1 MENFIYP
8 HESFQIIGAAFEV
21 HKVLGS
27 GFLESVY
34 QEALGLELLT
44 RNIPFERE
52 KELNII
58 YKGEILK
65 KRFYADYVCYNN
77 IIVELKAVAEILP
90 EHRAQILNY
99 LKATQK
105 PLGLLINFGESS
117 LKFERYANTHPNS
130 LNRHLY
136 SNREL
141 R

>member
-1 MENFIYP
+1 MKNLIYP

-21 HKVLGS
+21 HRVLGS

-34 QEALGLELLT
+34 QEALALELLA

-52 KELNII
+52 KELII
-58 YKGEILK
+58 TYKDKILK
-65 KRFYADYVCYNN
+65 KRFYADYVCYDN
-77 IIVELKAVAEILP
+77 IIVELKAVSEILP
-90 EHRAQILNY
+90 EHRAQVLNY

-117 LKFERYANTHPNS
+117 LKFERYANTLPNS
-130 LNRHLY
+130 LNRG
-136 SNREL
+136 L

>member
-1 MENFIYP
+1 MKNLIYP

-21 HKVLGS
+21 HNVLGS

-34 QEALGLELLT
+34 QEALGLELST

-52 KELNII
+52 KELNIM
-58 YKGEILK
+58 YKDKLLK
-65 KRFYADYVCYNN
+65 KRFYADFVCFNN

-90 EHRAQILNY
+90 EHRAQVLNY

-117 LKFERYANTHPNS
+117 LKFERYANTRPNS
-130 LNRHLY
+130 LNR
-136 SNREL
+136 EL